1 MRHVEIVGEL
11 RQLVAHLSDVLG
23 GGAQMMEPTGKVHS
37 VGAVRY
43 SGRNA
48 WVEGIDD
55 AGQKWLIKM
64 NRAVMKSALAR
75 AARSTRRLVEDWE
88 HAGYN
93 FAPRSGLTLDGVDLR
108 INARVDPTAGASRAT
123 RSVPREDAIM
133 G

>member
-1 MRHVEIVGEL
+1 M
-11 RQLVAHLSDVLG
+11 VAHLSDVLG

-55 AGQKWLIKM
+55 AGQKWLITM

-75 AARSTRRLVEDWE
+75 AARSTRRVVEDWE

-93 FAPRSGLTLDGVDLR
+93 FAPLWTDTRWRGSTHKRPSRSHG
-108 INARVDPTAGASRAT
+108 
-123 RSVPREDAIM
+123 RS
-133 G
+133 